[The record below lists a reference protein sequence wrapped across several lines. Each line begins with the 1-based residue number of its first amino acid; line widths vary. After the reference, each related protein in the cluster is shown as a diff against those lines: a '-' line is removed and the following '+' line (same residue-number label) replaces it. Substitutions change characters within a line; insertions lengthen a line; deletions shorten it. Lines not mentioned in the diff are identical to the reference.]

1 MKQEEQESFLGVDEI
16 YSKYYFHYNYTY
28 INHEVNCEINN
39 ID

>member
-1 MKQEEQESFLGVDEI
+1 MQQEEQESFLGVDEI

-28 INHEVNCEINN
+28 TNYEVNYEINI